1 MAIQT
6 INFANG
12 SDNGVVETTHEGL
25 VIYEGEHNHYDDS
38 DFYAI
43 VWNPEKKVEEE
54 IIYAS
59 TRYPSYGNRAVVDFD
74 KEKYGKEYDKY
85 LRICSFVAYM
95 ENTYSLIGT
104 SADKG
109 KRVKVVKGRKVP
121 IGTIGTIFS
130 VKKNEYAR
138 QRSAFMPENNRIMIK
153 TDDGKYL
160 DTYLFNL
167 SPLPP
172 TSEQKEQAWKDFVGE
187 LDNDYQKFA

>member
-12 SDNGVVETTHEGL
+12 SDNGIVETTHEGL

-43 VWNPEKKVEEE
+43 VWNPEKQVEEE
-54 IIYAS
+54 ITYAS
-59 TRYPSYGNRAVVDFD
+59 TRYPSWGNRAVVDFD
-74 KEKYGKEYDKY
+74 KEKYGEEHDKY

-172 TSEQKEQAWKDFVGE
+172 TIEQKEQAWKDFVGE
-187 LDNDYQKFA
+187 LDNDYQKFS